1 VSNVVVRWRRND
13 ARDAPVSLDVRFR
26 RTWPQRFLLLGG
38 VSLAALS
45 VFAASSL
52 RATNETVANIQRISV
67 PPGTLDDQPAKGEA
81 RNILIAGT
89 TENDGIA
96 GGDDLLAGRSD
107 ANLSDTIMLVRLDP
121 VAAQATV
128 LSVKFPTGSSG
139 KINEA
144 VSRGGMENLVRTV
157 RENFDI
163 PINDFVKV
171 NFFGFRKL
179 IDEIGGVPLYLPYPS
194 RDLGSFFDGNAGCNM
209 LNGEQALNYVRA
221 RHFQQLMDG
230 RWKEDNKNDFGRT
243 ERQRDFMILAMDRA
257 FAKGARN
264 VSTIKHLIDVAL
276 EKDQASG
283 LAPVQLDTE
292 LTPQILLDLG
302 RAFSNFDPD
311 ALQRLSLNTVGAGI
325 DGVSALKVLMYDPA
339 NQKSF
344 DVFRGKLA
352 TLTPNNVAVR
362 VLDARDSGKDTSK
375 IDTLLT
381 SRAFRM
387 DGTVTKD
394 PQADLRTAIEYGA
407 ADLDA
412 ARLLA
417 KFIDPAPVLSP
428 VLIPGVG
435 LVVGDDFQGVRLVAR
450 TDAELDTALAAA
462 NAVTTTAKGTTTTR
476 GPGTTTTTRPGASTT
491 TGSTTTIT
499 PSTSTST
506 TTTTPGV
513 FGRPPEGTTCA

>member
-1 VSNVVVRWRRND
+1 
-13 ARDAPVSLDVRFR
+13 
-26 RTWPQRFLLLGG
+26 LLVGG
-38 VSLAALS
+38 VTLAAVS

-89 TENDGIA
+89 TENDGIS
-96 GGDDLLAGRSD
+96 GGDELLAGRGD

-121 VAAQATV
+121 IAAQATV
-128 LSVKFPTGSSG
+128 LSINRDTWVKFPNGGSG

-179 IDEIGGVPLYLPYPS
+179 IDEIGGVPLYLPYQS
-194 RDLGSFFDGNAGCNM
+194 RDLGSFFDGNAGCNV
-209 LNGEQALNYVRA
+209 LDGQQALNYVRS
-221 RHFQQLMDG
+221 RHFQQLIDG
-230 RWKEDNKNDFGRT
+230 RWKEDGKNDFGRT

-264 VSTIKHLIDVAL
+264 VNTIKHLIDVAL
-276 EKDQASG
+276 EKDAASG

-311 ALQRLSLNTVGAGI
+311 ALQRLSLNTTGAGI
-325 DGVSALKVLMYDPA
+325 DGVSALRVIMDDPA
-339 NQKSF
+339 NQKAF
-344 DVFRGKLA
+344 DVFRGPPASLA
-352 TLTPNNVAVR
+352 PNNVSVR
-362 VLDARDSGKDTSK
+362 VLDARESGKDTSR
-375 IDTLLT
+375 IDTLLK
-381 SRAFRM
+381 SREFRI
-387 DGTVTKD
+387 DGAVTK
-394 PQADLRTAIEYGA
+394 A
-407 ADLDA
+407 ADPTRRTTIDYGGGDLEA

-417 KFIDPAPVLSP
+417 RYLDPAPVMAQVLS
-428 VLIPGVG
+428 PGVG
-435 LVVGDDFQGVRLVAR
+435 LVVGDDFQGVRLVGR
-450 TDAELDTALAAA
+450 TDSELDAALAAVNTA
-462 NAVTTTAKGTTTTR
+462 SSTTAKATTTTRASGTTTTA
-476 GPGTTTTTRPGASTT
+476 PSSASSTT
-491 TGSTTTIT
+491 ARVGGSSTTLA
-499 PSTSTST
+499 PST
-506 TTTTPGV
+506 TTTTTTIPGV
-513 FGRPPEGTTCA
+513 FGRPPEGTTCS